1 MLLKIASLEKGLGEM
16 KQKKTAFYD
25 ILRSFFVK
33 EFFSVRECIV
43 ILSLSLLIALWNKIL
58 SLLSSA
64 QWGLTVGRE
73 LTVGQ
78 YNTLFSILVL
88 WEVITVCVFALIP
101 VMLILCII
109 LWRLLKKNIKKLQEV
124 KQQRGKITCHQ
135 EDRYKKGDR
144 GKMYDILVTIFA
156 IVFVSVTMWVA
167 FFPVLILELYYGVFK
182 QVRMYCRLRK
192 ELKSVLQEHDIAF
205 EKS

>member
-1 MLLKIASLEKGLGEM
+1 M

-88 WEVITVCVFALIP
+88 WEVITVCVLALIP

-205 EKS
+205 

>member
-88 WEVITVCVFALIP
+88 WEVITVCVLALIP

-205 EKS
+205 